1 MCFIHKH
8 ILQEAK
14 NLSTKLSLHSTLNKK
29 HPPKG
34 KVFIDFGA
42 KDAILKGKSLLP
54 KGIKFFSGNFDKGD
68 VIEIF
73 DETNHYIGKGIAK
86 YSSEDL
92 KNILK
97 DLPEKT
103 KCFIHRNEMII
114 L

>member
-1 MCFIHKH
+1 M
-8 ILQEAK
+8 LY
-14 NLSTKLSLHSTLNKK
+14 L

-34 KVFIDFGA
+34 KVFIDLGA